1 MYEKII
7 EFHIYRIIFGDDFID
22 FLHFIEPHGSLNIMN
37 DKFGYLYNG
46 IPALSLNHNTM
57 LILSWDGEDN
67 GQYNNALCPS
77 IASMFVVG
85 TVTKLGKKNYS
96 GKMYSRKIQRILGWL
111 RSN

>member
-1 MYEKII
+1 
-7 EFHIYRIIFGDDFID
+7 
-22 FLHFIEPHGSLNIMN
+22 
-37 DKFGYLYNG
+37 
-46 IPALSLNHNTM
+46 M

-85 TVTKLGKKNYS
+85 TVTKLGKKIIL
-96 GKMYSRKIQRILGWL
+96 GKCIRGKIQQILGWL